1 MVPVRWD
8 NVLILQTSFLGDT
21 VLTLPL
27 ICEVRRRFPVKKLT
41 LLCQPVSRELLL
53 DHPAI
58 DEIITDDKKNSDRG
72 WRGVYRTAARIK
84 ERSFTL
90 ALTPHKSLRSAL
102 ILYLAAIP
110 HRVGFR
116 QSRGWFFYQQRPER
130 NPELHDVERNL
141 SVLQAFGLRPEQ
153 CQRAIDLPVSS
164 EIQKRVDEKLLKL
177 GVLEN
182 DLIIGVSP
190 GSVWPTKRWS
200 AAGFAALIQMLQ
212 QRFACRVL
220 LFGGADDSAVVEDVQ
235 RRCGGAAASLVGLIG
250 LRELAA
256 AINRCRIFITN
267 DSAPMHIAV
276 ARRVPTVAVFCATTP
291 GLGFYPYTHE
301 AIVVQRDLSCRP
313 CAPHG
318 GRRCPLGTED
328 CIRQISPDAVLRAA
342 EKLLAIDC
350 YSKSPRVPFEP
361 EFMTV

>member
-1 MVPVRWD
+1 
-8 NVLILQTSFLGDT
+8 
-21 VLTLPL
+21 
-27 ICEVRRRFPVKKLT
+27 
-41 LLCQPVSRELLL
+41 
-53 DHPAI
+53 
-58 DEIITDDKKNSDRG
+58 
-72 WRGVYRTAARIK
+72 
-84 ERSFTL
+84 
-90 ALTPHKSLRSAL
+90 
-102 ILYLAAIP
+102 
-110 HRVGFR
+110 
-116 QSRGWFFYQQRPER
+116 
-130 NPELHDVERNL
+130 
-141 SVLQAFGLRPEQ
+141 LQAFGLRPEQ

-342 EKLLAIDC
+342 EKLLAIDR

>member
-1 MVPVRWD
+1 
-8 NVLILQTSFLGDT
+8 
-21 VLTLPL
+21 
-27 ICEVRRRFPVKKLT
+27 
-41 LLCQPVSRELLL
+41 
-53 DHPAI
+53 
-58 DEIITDDKKNSDRG
+58 
-72 WRGVYRTAARIK
+72 
-84 ERSFTL
+84 
-90 ALTPHKSLRSAL
+90 LRSAL

-313 CAPHG
+313 CASHG

-342 EKLLAIDC
+342 EKLLAIDR